1 MSDLFTTPKYTLEQA
16 REINQKRWLEYANR
30 LDQHFGD
37 ASAAYRALTV
47 LMSSINSRRR
57 WRLISKEEFLKYFPD
72 YNPAKGETDWE
83 IGTGKD
89 RVLLHFYKNP
99 TTGEEF
105 FSRLAHRKQGRGVLT
120 GWFNVAVKQ
129 LQKRKMVLT
138 DEFKSDYFNI
148 GSEIIKSIQEGEG
161 VWRRTDYSI
170 AERIYMESE

>member
-1 MSDLFTTPKYTLEQA
+1 M
-16 REINQKRWLEYANR
+16 
-30 LDQHFGD
+30 
-37 ASAAYRALTV
+37 
-47 LMSSINSRRR
+47 
-57 WRLISKEEFLKYFPD
+57 
-72 YNPAKGETDWE
+72 
-83 IGTGKD
+83 
-89 RVLLHFYKNP
+89 
-99 TTGEEF
+99 
-105 FSRLAHRKQGRGVLT
+105 T